1 MLAWIM
7 IVSAAAWGKTRSIK
21 CLHLSNTI
29 TILLGGFLSV
39 TMVEPVITN
48 LEIPDHDGELSI
60 VTRLLAKY
68 FLFCRG
74 GAGASRQSTTQLHHP
89 LFRVGSFKAMW
100 LQSPGQGGIH
110 TGHWQ
115 EKTKNLNNNKSNA
128 LKKNLIQFLWNIYYI
143 ILDNSNTLIN
153 VIWPTVE

>member
-1 MLAWIM
+1 M

-110 TGHWQ
+110 TAGQWQ
-115 EKTKNLNNNKSNA
+115 EKTKNLNKITQRQC
-128 LKKNLIQFLWNIYYI
+128 LKGVMIRVWSRNFVKTRF
-143 ILDNSNTLIN
+143 NSVFVRKIEDLLYNTR
-153 VIWPTVE
+153 